1 MARCACHALLATSAE
16 LVAISRATSRATSY
30 QLKLAAQLEQMQ
42 LILGIK
48 AVEIH
53 LSALQGMQDW

>member
-1 MARCACHALLATSAE
+1 MARYACHALLDTSAE
-16 LVAISRATSRATSY
+16 LVAISRATSY